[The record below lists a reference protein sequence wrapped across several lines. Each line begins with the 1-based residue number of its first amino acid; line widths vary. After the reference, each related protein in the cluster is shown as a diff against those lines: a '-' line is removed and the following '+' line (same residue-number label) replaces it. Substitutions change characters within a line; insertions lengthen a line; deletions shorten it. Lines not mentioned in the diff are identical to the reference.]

1 MKVFISHSYENR
13 ALANKVGEALRRSG
27 LEVWDDQKE
36 ILPGD
41 NWAQKI
47 AKALEE
53 SEAMVVL
60 LTPSTLNST
69 MVRREIEYALSSK
82 RFKGRLVPVLIGSEP
97 FSAQNLPWIFSHLN
111 VIRLP
116 AHGKEEEG
124 INRITAAVQAV
135 A

>member
-1 MKVFISHSYENR
+1 MKVFISHSYESR
-13 ALANKVGEALRRSG
+13 ELANKVGEALRRSG

-69 MVRREIEYALSSK
+69 MVRRDIEYALSRK
-82 RFKGRLVPVLIGSEP
+82 GFKGRLVPVLIGSEQFP
-97 FSAQNLPWIFSHLN
+97 PQNLPWIFDHLN
-111 VIRLP
+111 VIKLP
-116 AHGKEEEG
+116 AHGMEEEG